1 MSLGAGMVKDGE
13 PVFAQS
19 FEVRQKL
26 DDHDLMLPIPEHRT
40 LAIHGWMKAEREKRP
55 QPEYR
60 ATRSRNNYG
69 GNPPIGVSFAYFGVE
84 KKNPWDAV
92 IHELFGESAVE
103 EARQALVGAVIAES
117 KGEDF
122 ATSLKRM
129 VPAVQQEKYSVRA
142 SWPAAAVAALLE
154 RATPEDLTREIGN
167 TLAMGRVHSGLYTHG
182 VPSESAPSQ
191 SDHVGV
197 ALAKMAIG
205 AGDYRLAIRATR
217 EYGSASGADTKTTLH
232 SIMRLVNM
240 VPPGQRAAMAEA
252 VSMEGLKF
260 AKQAGIEEEQY
271 PATDHRGGPAGT
283 FGEVLERMGEKAASH
298 GREAT

>member
-1 MSLGAGMVKDGE
+1 
-13 PVFAQS
+13 
-19 FEVRQKL
+19 
-26 DDHDLMLPIPEHRT
+26 MLPIPDHRAR
-40 LAIHGWMKAEREKRP
+40 AIKGGVKEERDKRP

-60 ATRSRNNYG
+60 ATRSRNSYSG
-69 GNPPIGVSFAYFGVE
+69 SGSPPIGVSFDYGGIE
-84 KKNPWDAV
+84 KANPWDRV
-92 IHELFGESAVE
+92 IRGLFGDDAVE
-103 EARQALVGAVIAES
+103 EAHKALVDAVIEES
-117 KGEDF
+117 KGEGF
-122 ATSLKRM
+122 AASLKKM
-129 VPAVQQEKYSVRA
+129 VPAARAERYSVKA
-142 SWPAAAVAALLE
+142 SWPAAVVAALLD

-205 AGDYRLAIRATR
+205 AGDYRLAIRAIR
-217 EYGSASGADTKTTLH
+217 EYGNASGADTKTTLH
-232 SIMRLVNM
+232 NIMRLVNM
-240 VPPGQRAAMAEA
+240 VPPGQRAAMSEA
-252 VSMEGLKF
+252 VSKEGLKF

-283 FGEVLERMGEKAASH
+283 FGEALERMGEKAART